1 MSWQGKGHIMTEFTP
16 LSATLGG
23 ILIGLSAGLLWIT
36 IGRTAGVSG
45 VFGGVM
51 PFRRNDLDWR
61 LAFLISLPVGAIVGS
76 WIGPRLLSEISD
88 ASPELSLG
96 PLAAIAAGLLVGAGT
111 RLGGGCTSGH
121 GICGIARF
129 SGRSAAGVA
138 IFMITAMITVYL
150 VRHVI

>member
-1 MSWQGKGHIMTEFTP
+1 MTEFTP
-16 LSATLGG
+16 LSATIGG

-51 PFRRNDLDWR
+51 PFRRGDFDWR
-61 LAFLISLPVGAIVGS
+61 IVFLAGLPVGAIVGT
-76 WIGPRLLSEISD
+76 WLGPKILSEISD
-88 ASPELSLG
+88 APPELALG

-121 GICGIARF
+121 GICGLARF
-129 SGRSAAGVA
+129 SSRSAVGVVT
-138 IFMITAMITVYL
+138 FMVVAMATVFV